1 MKAIDPYRKK
11 PKQTRSEGT
20 VEVVFEATARIL
32 QTQSFSEFNTNA
44 VAKLAGISIGTLY
57 QYFPN
62 KNAILVAMARREL
75 DKVSQK
81 IIDSITAEYT
91 ADPSILARVVVR
103 ALLKAFGGRQLAR
116 KVLIEAL
123 ISNGLSDELSKP
135 IERVV
140 QVIVDQQSQLGRK
153 QSINLSPISLYVI
166 SRALIG
172 VIRSAV
178 MEQSSYLG
186 TEGLEEELVRLFL
199 YCMNHVKSPD
209 ING

>member
-1 MKAIDPYRKK
+1 MKPIDPYRKK
-11 PKQTRSEGT
+11 PKQTRSEET
-20 VEVVFEATARIL
+20 IEVVFEATARIL

-81 IIDSITAEYT
+81 IIDSITVEYT
-91 ADPSILARVVVR
+91 AEPSALARAVVR

-123 ISNGLSDELSKP
+123 IANGLSDELSKP
-135 IERVV
+135 IERVI
-140 QVIVDQQSQLGRK
+140 QVIVDQQSQPGRE
-153 QSINLSPISLYVI
+153 QSIDLSPIGLYVM
-166 SRALIG
+166 SRAVIG

-178 MEQSSYLG
+178 MEQSTYLG
-186 TEGLEEELVRLFL
+186 TEELEEELIKLFL
-199 YCMNHVKSPD
+199 YCMKPAERA
-209 ING
+209 